1 MKLLIFIGKI
11 IGTKE
16 LLSSLD
22 DVKDST
28 VKVIEDRL
36 NENH

>member
-1 MKLLIFIGKI
+1 MKLLIFVGKI

-16 LLSSLD
+16 LRSSLD

-28 VKVIEDRL
+28 VKVIEDKL
-36 NENH
+36 DENN